1 MAPRKTIDSGRGM
14 QRLRTRKDLLRA
26 AAKLVQ
32 EGRQPTLD
40 EIAAAALVSRATA
53 YRYFSSAEAVLAEVG
68 IDMLIPDAAAHF
80 ADDPSTDAFE
90 RVWKAERA
98 INAPTF
104 EHHLTARMALS
115 SMLRQSVATAG
126 ARDGAPV
133 RQNRRGAMIAAA
145 LAPVRDQ
152 FKRRELEHLSS
163 ALALFLGI
171 ESMVVFKDVLRL
183 DDEQATAVRRW
194 AVRALVDAARKSAG
208 KSTGKPR

>member
-1 MAPRKTIDSGRGM
+1 MPRKASESGRPQ

-26 AAKLVQ
+26 AAQLVEQ
-32 EGRQPTLD
+32 GREPTLD

-68 IDMLIPDAAAHF
+68 IDSHIPDPAEHF
-80 ADDPSTDAFE
+80 AEDAATDAFE

-104 EHHLTARMALS
+104 ERHLTARIALA
-115 SMLRQSVATAG
+115 SMLRQSVANA
-126 ARDGAPV
+126 AERDGAPV

-152 FKRRELEHLSS
+152 FKRRDLEHLSN

-171 ESMVVFKDVLRL
+171 EAMVVFKDVLRL
-183 DDEQATAVRRW
+183 QDAQSEAVRRW
-194 AVRALVDAARKSAG
+194 AVRALIEAAKKPDG
-208 KSTGKPR
+208 KQR